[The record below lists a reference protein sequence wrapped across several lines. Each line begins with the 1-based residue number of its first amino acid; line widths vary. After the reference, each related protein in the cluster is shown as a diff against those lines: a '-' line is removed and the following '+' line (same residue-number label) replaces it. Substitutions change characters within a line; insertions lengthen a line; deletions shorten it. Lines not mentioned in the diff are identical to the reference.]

1 MILTA
6 FIHICDCSINLLFQL
21 TFQGWEVKIM
31 DFKLNFNLVVKD
43 LSFRL
48 LMIFVL
54 ILIKIMV

>member
-1 MILTA
+1 
-6 FIHICDCSINLLFQL
+6 
-21 TFQGWEVKIM
+21 M

>member
-1 MILTA
+1 
-6 FIHICDCSINLLFQL
+6 
-21 TFQGWEVKIM
+21 M
-31 DFKLNFNLVVKD
+31 DFKLNFNLAVKG